1 MMLRVGIIDS
11 GPAADAPA
19 EERAVARAFL
29 PDGTMIAA
37 RPDRLGHGSA
47 VAEVLRR
54 ACPEA
59 FLLHAQVFDDRPVT
73 SALRVAAAL
82 RWLAALPEGQ
92 RPALI
97 CLSLGLA
104 ADRAPLHSACA
115 AVLAQGVVLI
125 AAHPAQGGPCYPA
138 AYPGVLAATGD
149 ARCGWDQVSRLA
161 PLRFGAWCN
170 SPERGEGGMGGASIG
185 CARLAGHL
193 AEVIAAGTALPD
205 AEAAAAALAPRL
217 AFNGPERRRA
227 HG

>member
-1 MMLRVGIIDS
+1 MV
-11 GPAADAPA
+11 
-19 EERAVARAFL
+19 V
-29 PDGTMIAA
+29 
-37 RPDRLGHGSA
+37 
-47 VAEVLRR
+47 
-54 ACPEA
+54 
-59 FLLHAQVFDDRPVT
+59 
-73 SALRVAAAL
+73 VAAA
-82 RWLAALPEGQ
+82 GN
-92 RPALI
+92 
-97 CLSLGLA
+97 
-104 ADRAPLHSACA
+104 SANSTRF
-115 AVLAQGVVLI
+115 
-125 AAHPAQGGPCYPA
+125 YPA